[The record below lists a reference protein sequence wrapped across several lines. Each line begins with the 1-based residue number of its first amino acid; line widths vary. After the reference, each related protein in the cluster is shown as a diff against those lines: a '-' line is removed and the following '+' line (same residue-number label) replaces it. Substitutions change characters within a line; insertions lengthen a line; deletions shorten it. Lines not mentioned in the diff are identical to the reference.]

1 MLYLLGFGQV
11 IGCFIALYSV
21 WYMRQNRLEIDRQIA
36 EYWLQLQELGN
47 KIKAGEPREQY
58 KAVRWLI
65 NRDHPEAHKIAGMIA
80 LFVVE
85 NGRTIT
91 ASFDDAFGGRLEN
104 KTVVLMGFDN
114 AGWIVSWANFWYPGT
129 KIEFVGYG
137 ELPQYLEGI
146 VESNKKRV

>member
-11 IGCFIALYSV
+11 IGCFMALYSV
-21 WYMRQNRLEIDRQIA
+21 RYMRQNRLEIDRQIA
-36 EYWLQLQELGN
+36 EYWLQLRELDN

-58 KAVRWLI
+58 KAVRWLV
-65 NRDHPEAHKIAGMIA
+65 NRNHPEAHKISEMVAPFI
-80 LFVVE
+80 VD

-104 KTVVLMGFDN
+104 KTVVLMGFYD
-114 AGWIVSWANFWYPGT
+114 AGRIVSWADYWYPGT

-137 ELPQYLEGI
+137 ELSQYLEGI